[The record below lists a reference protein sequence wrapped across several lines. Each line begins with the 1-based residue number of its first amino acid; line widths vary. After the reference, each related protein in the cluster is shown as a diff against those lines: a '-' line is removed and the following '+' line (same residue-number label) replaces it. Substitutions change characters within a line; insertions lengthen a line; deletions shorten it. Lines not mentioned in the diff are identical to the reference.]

1 MIVSSKV
8 LIIQTAFL
16 GDAILATSLLEK
28 IRNESAETKIHLLVR
43 KGNESI
49 FQAYDFPN
57 LEQVWTYDK
66 KNKFRSW
73 IDLQKKL
80 SLEKFDRVI
89 VLQRFFGM
97 GLLSLSIGAKFVIGF
112 DKNPLSRFFSKKM
125 PHYFGNGDHEIQRNT
140 SLLFD
145 WLGEKVY
152 KPFLNPP
159 SMQLPEGLKLKE
171 YICISPGSVWETKR
185 FPIQK
190 WIDFI
195 RLLPLNQT
203 IVLMGAPNEQD
214 LSNEIVK
221 SFEGAGR
228 TIYNETGKHPL
239 LASAYIYQQSKKSY
253 VNDSGPMHLCSALNV
268 PTVAIFC
275 STIPAFGFGPL
286 SDESTIIETSEI
298 LSCRPCGDHGKISC
312 PLGHFKCGNEIDVK
326 RML

>member
-28 IRNESAETKIHLLVR
+28 IRNESPETKIHLLVR

-49 FQAYDFPN
+49 FQAYAFPN
-57 LEQVWTYDK
+57 LAQVWTYDK
-66 KNKFRSW
+66 KNKFSSW

-80 SLEKFDRVI
+80 SFEKFDRVI

-97 GLLSLSIGAKFVIGF
+97 GLLSLSIGAKFVVGF
-112 DKNPLSRFFSKKM
+112 DKNPLSLFFFQKL
-125 PHYFGNGDHEIQRNT
+125 PHSFENGDHEIQRNT
-140 SLLFD
+140 TLLSE
-145 WLGEKVY
+145 WLGDKVY
-152 KPFLNPP
+152 NPFLNPP
-159 SMQLPEGLKLKE
+159 KIELPNGLKSKE
-171 YICISPGSVWETKR
+171 YICLSPGSVWETKR
-185 FPIQK
+185 FPIHK
-190 WIDFI
+190 WVEFI
-195 RLLPLNQT
+195 RLLPFNQP

-214 LSNEIVK
+214 LSNEIVR
-221 SFEGAGR
+221 SFEDSGR

-239 LASAYIYQQSKKSY
+239 LASTYIYQQSKKSY
-253 VNDSGPMHLCSALNV
+253 VNDSGPMHICSAVNV

-286 SDESTIIETSEI
+286 AEDSMIIETKEN
-298 LSCRPCGDHGKISC
+298 LACRPCGNHGKIQC
-312 PLGHFKCGNEIDVK
+312 PLGHYKCGNEIDVQ